1 MIYKNEMESYKECC
15 LCKFG
20 WLRRQHVYQIVLA
33 ASYGNRLFLFI
44 IFSLSLSLSLSLY
57 FSLSFSLVLFLLYR
71 ETRCLGWVLPLLLLL
86 LLLVFLLLFFPTCR
100 CCCCC
105 CCCCFFLSF
114 CCCCCRIFFPFLH
127 SGVASPTATATS
139 AVNVH
144 ISTSA
149 SICENCDN
157 WNRYGAPLRFL
168 NQFDLIESLIRY
180 RSWRLSRGPTS
191 KNTLFSFEMSAN
203 SQEPRPLP
211 ATTPNKHFMEETMMT
226 TIFFLK

>member
-44 IFSLSLSLSLSLY
+44 IFSLSLSLSISL
-57 FSLSFSLVLFLLYR
+57 FLSLSFYSYCTGKPGV
-71 ETRCLGWVLPLLLLL
+71 WVG
-86 LLLVFLLLFFPTCR
+86 FFLFFFSSFFLSFFFFSFLPAVAVVVAVAAV
-100 CCCCC
+100 
-105 CCCCFFLSF
+105 FFLSF

-226 TIFFLK
+226 TIFF